1 MSLNIK
7 QTMSNTWCT
16 IESDPAIFSSLIR
29 KMGVKGLEVEELYG
43 LDSESIGAMEPKA
56 LIFLFKW
63 DPSLYPPSDK
73 KKMRGG
79 QQQLG
84 KDQPFYIT
92 QTVSNAC
99 ATMALLNSIL
109 NIPTEEKGFSLGPEL
124 SSFKEFALE
133 LPVRLRG
140 DLVRDSVVLR
150 TSHNHFARPEHVIYR
165 GGVDSAADPS
175 AGNCGLGDDDPFHFI
190 SLTPFGGELW
200 ELDGLSTTSHPI
212 SHGSFCDN
220 GPGGKTTSSWYE
232 LASKVLFEKIQKI
245 QDGGSDIRFSL
256 MGIRRDRLEELEE
269 WKREGVKVVDDHLD
283 IDNEIQNHLIRRAE
297 EDEDNVR
304 RCHNWVPLALGL
316 IEQISNF

>member
-1 MSLNIK
+1 
-7 QTMSNTWCT
+7 
-16 IESDPAIFSSLIR
+16 
-29 KMGVKGLEVEELYG
+29 MGVKGLEVEELYG
-43 LDSESIGAMEPKA
+43 LDSESIAAMEPKA

-63 DPSLYPPSDK
+63 DPSLYLPSDK
-73 KKMRGG
+73 KKMRGDQQQ
-79 QQQLG
+79 QQQLI
-84 KDQPFYIT
+84 KEQPFYIA
-92 QTVSNAC
+92 QTVNNAC

-133 LPVRLRG
+133 LPVQLRG
-140 DLVRDSVVLR
+140 DLVRDSVMLR

-165 GGVDSAADPS
+165 GGLDSAEDPS
-175 AGNCGLGDDDPFHFI
+175 AIGNYGADDDPFHFI

-200 ELDGLSTTSHPI
+200 ELDGLSTTSFPI
-212 SHGSFCDN
+212 SHGSFCDSS
-220 GPGGKTTSSWYE
+220 GCPGLDSGGKTTNSWYE

-256 MGIRRDRLEELEE
+256 MGIRRDRLQELEE
-269 WKREGVKVVDDHLD
+269 WKREGVMVVDDHLD
-283 IDNEIQNHLIRRAE
+283 IDNEIRNHLIRRAE

-304 RCHNWVPLALGL
+304 RCHNWVPLALRL